1 MLPVDSAIISKS
13 KGLRY
18 CRRSGRDLTRRRKKF
33 VRGSSVG
40 SHHTLLIFLDTQ
52 QADQA
57 RAPIP
62 DTYLP
67 RAPSYC
73 APKDPG
79 GTLTSELQQE
89 HSSDVLL
96 VSDDEDFTVDD
107 GPTIVDDG
115 DTGQQRE
122 EEAEIH
128 ISTNTD
134 PAEYVL
140 RTGGQPSRSAT
151 FISKHGWG
159 SSNLLEISTDS
170 DTDVSDDSAYASA
183 VSDDDCSEF
192 DRSRHPP
199 EAHDDRVMQFPLG
212 VQLARQILPRRQ
224 PRAGPGRRH
233 PVRLSWDTA
242 SLPRRYLP
250 G

>member
-1 MLPVDSAIISKS
+1 MGRRGPVPTYVSRKAKNAARR
-13 KGLRY
+13 LRY
-18 CRRSGRDLTRRRKKF
+18 HQQKQGVAIL
-33 VRGSSVG
+33 SSKRQRFNQEAEKI
-40 SHHTLLIFLDTQ
+40 HTQ

-170 DTDVSDDSAYASA
+170 DTDVIRSIKAS
-183 VSDDDCSEF
+183 S
-192 DRSRHPP
+192 
-199 EAHDDRVMQFPLG
+199 G
-212 VQLARQILPRRQ
+212 
-224 PRAGPGRRH
+224 GP
-233 PVRLSWDTA
+233 
-242 SLPRRYLP
+242 
-250 G
+250 